1 MYILLVIVFSFNSNH
16 RKKNIMYRT
25 WHKKLSRQMYIDI
38 YVCVYIISIGSVT
51 GKKIMYRISVNN
63 ALYRITITNYDNLEF
78 LLAMTLHFVIH
89 DI

>member
-1 MYILLVIVFSFNSNH
+1 M
-16 RKKNIMYRT
+16 
-25 WHKKLSRQMYIDI
+25 DI
-38 YVCVYIISIGSVT
+38 YVYIISIGPVT

-63 ALYRITITNYDNLEF
+63 ELYRITITNYDNIEF